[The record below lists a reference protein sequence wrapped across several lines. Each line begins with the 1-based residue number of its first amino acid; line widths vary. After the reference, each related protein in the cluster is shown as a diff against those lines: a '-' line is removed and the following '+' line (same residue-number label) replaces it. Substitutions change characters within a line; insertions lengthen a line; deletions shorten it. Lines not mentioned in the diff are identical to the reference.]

1 MPDFKTSPGTR
12 DILSPDSA
20 RWRAFQEVF
29 ETTVEAAGY
38 SYIIP
43 PMFEDLD
50 VFLRLGEATEVVTK
64 EMYDF
69 HDKGGRHIALRP
81 EQTASVCRAFVE
93 HRPITPWKVWYS
105 GPNFRYE
112 KPQQGRYRQF
122 DQVGIEALGV
132 NDAFLDAEVIALAAK
147 FYSALGLQK
156 IELSI
161 NSLGDSGDRDK
172 YAAKLAE
179 YFAKHESKLTA
190 ESRATLLRNPLRVL
204 DSKREPDQEIIVGA
218 PAIRETISNESRE
231 HFEDVLRALDALNI
245 AYKINDRLVRG
256 LDYYRRTTFEFVSTA
271 LEAAHTAI
279 GGGGRYDGLVEALG
293 GPPTAGI
300 GFALGLDR
308 TLLACDAESV
318 FAAPSKEVDVFVVD
332 TVDGTHAHELCH
344 QIRAHGLSADRAYDL
359 RSIKAQM
366 KSADRSGARIALI
379 IGSNEVEN
387 QTVMLRP
394 MGSGEQYVVPRQDI
408 LKEIVKYIKNTG
420 NQ

>member
-1 MPDFKTSPGTR
+1 MA
-12 DILSPDSA
+12 PDSS
-20 RWRAFQEVF
+20 RWRAFQNVF
-29 ETTVEAAGY
+29 ATNVEAAGY

-93 HRPITPWKVWYS
+93 HRPTTPWKVWYS

-132 NDAFLDAEVIALAAK
+132 DDAFLDAEVISLAAK
-147 FYSALGLQK
+147 FYSALGLRQV
-156 IELSI
+156 ELSV

-172 YAAKLAE
+172 YAKLLAE
-179 YFAKHESKLTA
+179 YFAKHDSKLTA
-190 ESRATLLRNPLRVL
+190 ESKATLSRNRLRVL
-204 DSKREPDQEIIVGA
+204 DSKREPDQEIIAGA
-218 PAIRETISNESRE
+218 PSIRDSISSQSRE
-231 HFEDVLRALDALNI
+231 HFEAVLRALDALKI
-245 AYKINDRLVRG
+245 SYKINDRLVRG

-293 GPPTAGI
+293 GPPTSGI

-318 FAAPSKEVDVFVVD
+318 FVAPRKDIDVFVVD
-332 TVDGTHAHELCH
+332 TVDGTHAHELCD
-344 QIRAHGLSADRAYDL
+344 QFRTFGFSADRAYDL

-387 QTVMLRP
+387 ETVMLRP
-394 MGSGEQYVVPRQDI
+394 MGSGEQYVVHRQDI
-408 LKEIVKYIKNTG
+408 FEEIKKYINR
-420 NQ
+420 QIQ